1 MDIARKLGIMVF
13 CGVPAIVGG
22 GIVYALTGGA
32 YEIVFIYEVILLLIF
47 GAFVSR

>member
-1 MDIARKLGIMVF
+1 MSIARKIGIMVF

-22 GIVYALTGGA
+22 GIAYALTGGS
-32 YEIVFIYEVILLLIF
+32 YEVVAVYQVILLLVF

>member
-1 MDIARKLGIMVF
+1 MSIARKIGIMVF

-22 GIVYALTGGA
+22 GIVYALTGGS
-32 YEIVFIYEVILLLIF
+32 YEVVAVYEVILLLIF